1 MATRALLKKQKDRPD
16 RVETDYSMTIAMIP
30 LNLRFLW
37 FDEAIEEYENMRDEF
52 CKQTNCDSS
61 RWFNTTNKTECISY
75 LARQPS
81 SDKTVLISAG
91 SLAESIVKSI
101 DEQHKNKLHSLYI
114 YCHNPQRYTNLKVT
128 LSKMVP
134 VVDIFVHPQMLIT
147 CMKENLAIESRVLL
161 SSELHT
167 IESNATVLPRQ
178 QTTTADP
185 QNHQLRIGSHSNQ
198 NNPADSTDII
208 HIINLEIAEALAN
221 HRLTLE
227 KKPELTLE
235 DINKEMAASVATGK
249 HKRIGFAAHNLKKE
263 ELVQC
268 LKKYTNMLREHK
280 LYATGTTGL
289 EIQKALNVPITLFKS
304 GPIGGDIQLAELIVT
319 GKLDILIFLIDS
331 LTAHAHDV
339 DVQVLIRAARLYDI
353 QCVTNIGAVDQILT
367 SQWMNKTSIR
377 KIPVT
382 GYPEK
387 ATKSK

>member
-1 MATRALLKKQKDRPD
+1 MEKD
-16 RVETDYSMTIAMIP
+16 
-30 LNLRFLW
+30 F
-37 FDEAIEEYENMRDEF
+37 
-52 CKQTNCDSS
+52 
-61 RWFNTTNKTECISY
+61 TTS
-75 LARQPS
+75 
-81 SDKTVLISAG
+81 
-91 SLAESIVKSI
+91 
-101 DEQHKNKLHSLYI
+101 
-114 YCHNPQRYTNLKVT
+114 
-128 LSKMVP
+128 
-134 VVDIFVHPQMLIT
+134 
-147 CMKENLAIESRVLL
+147 
-161 SSELHT
+161 
-167 IESNATVLPRQ
+167 
-178 QTTTADP
+178 
-185 QNHQLRIGSHSNQ
+185 SHSNQ

-268 LKKYTNMLREHK
+268 LKKYADMLREHK